1 MNNYQQQKDDG
12 QAGVLAHSVIQNE
25 EAGVFASELNT
36 GPIYA
41 ISSNT
46 DRSTLLEPV
55 SYAKIKQ
62 TEKIGRNQR
71 FFFY

>member
-1 MNNYQQQKDDG
+1 MNNYQLQKDDG
-12 QAGVLAHSVIQNE
+12 QAGILGHVCNPSTQNE

-46 DRSTLLEPV
+46 DRSTL
-55 SYAKIKQ
+55 
-62 TEKIGRNQR
+62 
-71 FFFY
+71 

>member
-1 MNNYQQQKDDG
+1 MNNYQLQKDDG
-12 QAGVLAHSVIQNE
+12 QAGVLAQNE

-46 DRSTLLEPV
+46 DRSTL
-55 SYAKIKQ
+55 
-62 TEKIGRNQR
+62 
-71 FFFY
+71 